1 METATIEKTV
11 PADVLEET
19 VPVIPAEKKLFYRFI
34 KRFFDITLSLVAL
47 VVLFVPMLV
56 LLIAIPLDSKGPAI
70 FAQKRMGKD
79 GNVFTMYKF
88 RTMSPDAPSEM
99 AARDFHDA
107 EDYMSKLGRFL
118 RRTSIDELPQLIN
131 ILRGDMSIIGY
142 RPVCL
147 TETELNEL
155 RMRYGVFTVRPG
167 ITGLAQVS
175 GRDNVEY
182 KEKALL
188 DAKYVAERSLKMDL
202 WCLIQ
207 TVRVVVTGEGVK

>member
-1 METATIEKTV
+1 METAAIEKPVTAEPV
-11 PADVLEET
+11 EAA
-19 VPVIPAEKKLFYRFI
+19 VPVIGTEKKLFYRFV
-34 KRFFDITLSLVAL
+34 KRFFDITLSLLGLA
-47 VVLFVPMLV
+47 VLFVPMAIIA
-56 LLIAIPLDSKGPAI
+56 IAIPLDSKGPAI
-70 FAQKRMGKD
+70 FVQKRMGKD
-79 GNVFTMYKF
+79 GKVFTMYKF
-88 RTMSPDAPSEM
+88 RTMSQEAPSDL
-99 AARDFHDA
+99 AAREFLDA
-107 EDYMSKLGRFL
+107 EDYMTKLGRFL
-118 RRTSIDELPQLIN
+118 RYSSIDELPQLVN
-131 ILRGDMSIIGY
+131 ILLGDMSIVGY

-188 DAKYVAERSLKMDL
+188 DARYVAERSLKMDL

>member
-11 PADVLEET
+11 TAEPVEAA
-19 VPVIPAEKKLFYRFI
+19 VPVIGTEKKLFYRFV
-34 KRFFDITLSLVAL
+34 KRFFDITLSFLGLA
-47 VVLFVPMLV
+47 VLFVPMLIIA
-56 LLIAIPLDSKGPAI
+56 IAIPLDSKGSAI
-70 FAQKRMGKD
+70 FTQKRMGKD
-79 GNVFTMYKF
+79 GKIFTMYKF
-88 RTMSPDAPSEM
+88 RTMSPDAPAEM

-107 EDYMSKLGRFL
+107 EDYMTKLGWFL

-131 ILRGDMSIIGY
+131 ILRGDMSIVGY

-147 TETELNEL
+147 TETQLNEL

-175 GRDNVEY
+175 GRDNIEY

-202 WCLIQ
+202 WCLLQ
-207 TVRVVVTGEGVK
+207 TVRVVVTGEGVM